1 MAHCPNREE
10 LKARVWVVYNILLEY
25 NCRTEYESTITSLA
39 KQYQEQVN
47 IITKD
52 MKDQISELNSEVDK
66 LKHKLSEIES
76 KNRKLEMER
85 NSFIVKNQDL
95 VTDLENTMLLHEKE
109 VVMRLKFEAK
119 ISNMQAV

>member
-1 MAHCPNREE
+1 M
-10 LKARVWVVYNILLEY
+10 LEY

-47 IITKD
+47 IITRD
-52 MKDQISELNSEVDK
+52 MKDQITELKSELDK
-66 LKHKLSEIES
+66 LKHKLSDIET

-85 NSFIVKNQDL
+85 NSERNKNQDL
-95 VTDLENTMLLHEKE
+95 ITDLENTMLLHEKE

>member
-1 MAHCPNREE
+1 
-10 LKARVWVVYNILLEY
+10 LLEY

-47 IITKD
+47 IITRD
-52 MKDQISELNSEVDK
+52 MKDQITELKSEVDK
-66 LKHKLSEIES
+66 LKQKLTDIEI

-85 NSFIVKNQDL
+85 NSERNKNQDL
-95 VTDLENTMLLHEKE
+95 ITDLENTMLLHEKE

>member
-1 MAHCPNREE
+1 
-10 LKARVWVVYNILLEY
+10 
-25 NCRTEYESTITSLA
+25 
-39 KQYQEQVN
+39 
-47 IITKD
+47 
-52 MKDQISELNSEVDK
+52 
-66 LKHKLSEIES
+66 
-76 KNRKLEMER
+76 MER

>member
-1 MAHCPNREE
+1 M
-10 LKARVWVVYNILLEY
+10 LEY

-47 IITKD
+47 IITRD
-52 MKDQISELNSEVDK
+52 MKDQITELKSEVDK
-66 LKHKLSEIES
+66 LKQKLTDIEI

-85 NSFIVKNQDL
+85 NSERNKNQDL
-95 VTDLENTMLLHEKE
+95 ITDLENTMLLHEKE